1 MKFSQLRR
9 SLTLRVT
16 LVFVL
21 IVALVSAGLGM
32 HLYRSFVAEIERRDD
47 ILLLG
52 KLRQIQQLL
61 GNAGTLDIIRERPQY
76 FRDTMSGQENSLVRI
91 VRADGTRLIDV
102 NPHGET
108 VAHAVPVAVDVPVTA
123 GDIVSWTSRD
133 GYPARVVAA
142 SARIGDPAQMADISV
157 ARVYGDRTAMFAAY
171 RWQIVVSVAV
181 SALVAAL
188 LASVM
193 LLRGLRPLRNI
204 AAHAAL
210 VRPGKLEQQLDARG
224 APTELLPLIQALN
237 AMLARLQEGYARL
250 SQFSADLAH
259 EFRTPVTNLLGQ
271 SQVMLARP
279 RSAHE
284 YEQLV
289 SSNVEELER
298 LSRMIDSMLFLARA
312 QQDEMVLVKQVLPVQ
327 DEFLRLADFFEGL
340 AEERELAL
348 ACHGSGAVTAEPQL
362 LRRALGNLLSNAIRH
377 AAPGSTILL
386 RSHATNEGVELS
398 VSNLG
403 PAIPARHLPH
413 LFERFY
419 RADPA
424 RSDSAAS
431 TGLGLAI
438 VTAIMQLHG
447 GSASVASDA
456 AATTFTLVFPV
467 ENA

>member
-1 MKFSQLRR
+1 MKLAQLRR

-102 NPHGET
+102 NPNGET
-108 VAHAVPVAVDVPVTA
+108 VAHPVPVAVDAPVTDSA
-123 GDIVSWTSRD
+123 IVSWTSRD

-188 LASVM
+188 LSSVM

-210 VRPGKLEQQLDARG
+210 VRPGKLEQQLEARG
-224 APTELLPLIQALN
+224 APTELLPLIHALN

-279 RSAHE
+279 RSAQD

-327 DEFLRLADFFEGL
+327 DEFARLADFFEGL

-348 ACHGSGAVTAEPQL
+348 ACHGSGNVTAEPQL

-447 GSASVASDA
+447 GSATVASDA
-456 AATTFTLVFPV
+456 AATTFTLVFP
-467 ENA
+467 A

>member
-1 MKFSQLRR
+1 MSRTSH

-21 IVALVSAGLGM
+21 IVVLLSAGLGVY
-32 HLYRSFVAEIERRDD
+32 LYRSFVTEIERRDD

-52 KLRQIQQLL
+52 KMRQIQQLL

-102 NPHGET
+102 NPHAENL
-108 VAHAVPVAVDVPVTA
+108 VLPPAPAWDAPLTA
-123 GDIVSWTSRD
+123 RDIVSWTSRD
-133 GYPARVVAA
+133 GYPARLVVA
-142 SARIGDPAQMADISV
+142 SARIGQPAQMADISV
-157 ARVYGDRTAMFAAY
+157 ARVYGDRSAMFAAY
-171 RWQIVVSVAV
+171 RWQIVIAVAV
-181 SALVAAL
+181 SAVLAAL
-188 LASVM
+188 LAALM
-193 LLRGLRPLRNI
+193 LRRGLRPLHSI

-224 APTELLPLIQALN
+224 APTELLPLIDALN

-279 RSAHE
+279 RSSGD

-312 QQDEMVLVKQVLPVQ
+312 QHEEMLPDKQALSIA
-327 DEFLRLADFFEGL
+327 DEFARLADFYEGL
-340 AEERELAL
+340 AEERALAL
-348 ACHGSGAVTAEPQL
+348 VCHGSGTVQAEPQL

-377 AAPGSTILL
+377 ATPGSRIVL
-386 RSHATNEGVELS
+386 RADVDTGGGMALS
-398 VSNLG
+398 VTNIG
-403 PAIPARHLPH
+403 PVIAAQHLPH

-419 RADPA
+419 RADPS
-424 RSDSAAS
+424 RTDSAAS
-431 TGLGLAI
+431 SGLGLAI
-438 VTAIMQLHG
+438 VKAIMALHG
-447 GSASVASDA
+447 GDASVVSDA
-456 AATTFTLVFPV
+456 GGTTFALHFP
-467 ENA
+467 A

>member
-1 MKFSQLRR
+1 MKLAQLRR

-102 NPHGET
+102 NPNGEN
-108 VAHAVPVAVDVPVTA
+108 VAHAVPVAVDAPVTNS
-123 GDIVSWTSRD
+123 DIVSWTSRD

-142 SARIGDPAQMADISV
+142 SARIGDPAQMADIVV

-171 RWQIVVSVAV
+171 RWQIVVSVAI
-181 SALVAAL
+181 SALVAAI

-210 VRPGKLEQQLDARG
+210 VRPGKLGQQLEARD

-348 ACHGSGAVTAEPQL
+348 ACHGSGTVTAEPQL

-377 AAPGSTILL
+377 
-386 RSHATNEGVELS
+386 
-398 VSNLG
+398 
-403 PAIPARHLPH
+403 
-413 LFERFY
+413 
-419 RADPA
+419 
-424 RSDSAAS
+424 
-431 TGLGLAI
+431 
-438 VTAIMQLHG
+438 
-447 GSASVASDA
+447 
-456 AATTFTLVFPV
+456 
-467 ENA
+467 

>member
-1 MKFSQLRR
+1 MKGTSH

-21 IVALVSAGLGM
+21 MVVLLSAGLGAY
-32 HLYRSFVAEIERRDD
+32 LYRSFVMEIERRDD

-52 KLRQIQQLL
+52 KMRQIQQLL
-61 GNAGTLDIIRERPQY
+61 GNAGTLEIIRERPQY

-102 NPHGET
+102 NPHGENLVLPPT
-108 VAHAVPVAVDVPVTA
+108 PASDAPLSAR
-123 GDIVSWTSRD
+123 DIVSWTSRD
-133 GYPARVVAA
+133 GYPARLVVA
-142 SARIGDPAQMADISV
+142 SARIGQPAQMADISV
-157 ARVYGDRTAMFAAY
+157 ARVYGDRSAMFATY
-171 RWQIVVSVAV
+171 RWRIVVAVVV
-181 SALVAAL
+181 SALLAAL
-188 LASVM
+188 LASLM
-193 LLRGLRPLRNI
+193 LRRGLRPLRNI

-224 APTELLPLIQALN
+224 APTELLPLIDALN

-279 RSAHE
+279 RSSGD

-312 QQDEMVLVKQVLPVQ
+312 QHEEILPDKQALSIEE
-327 DEFLRLADFFEGL
+327 EFVRLADFFEGL
-340 AEERELAL
+340 AEERGLAL
-348 ACHGSGAVTAEPQL
+348 ACHGSGTVQAEPQL

-377 AAPGSTILL
+377 ATPGSCIVL
-386 RSHATNEGVELS
+386 RADADAGAMTLG

-403 PAIPARHLPH
+403 PAIPAQHLPH

-419 RADPA
+419 RADPS
-424 RSDSAAS
+424 RTDSAAS
-431 TGLGLAI
+431 SGLGLAI
-438 VTAIMQLHG
+438 VKAIMVLHG
-447 GSASVASDA
+447 GEASVVSDA
-456 AATTFTLVFPV
+456 GVTTFALRFPG
-467 ENA
+467 

>member
-1 MKFSQLRR
+1 MKASH

-16 LVFVL
+16 MVFVL
-21 IVALVSAGLGM
+21 IVVLLSAGLGVY
-32 HLYRSFVAEIERRDD
+32 LYRSFVMEIERRDD

-52 KLRQIQQLL
+52 KMRQIQQLL

-102 NPHGET
+102 NPHDENL
-108 VAHAVPVAVDVPVTA
+108 VLPPAAAPDAPLTA
-123 GDIVSWTSRD
+123 RDIVSWTSRD
-133 GYPARVVAA
+133 GYPARLVVA
-142 SARIGDPAQMADISV
+142 SARIGQPAQMADISV
-157 ARVYGDRTAMFAAY
+157 ARVYGDRSAMFAAY
-171 RWQIVVSVAV
+171 RWQIVIAVAV
-181 SALVAAL
+181 SAVLAAL
-188 LASVM
+188 LAALM
-193 LLRGLRPLRNI
+193 LRRGLRPLHSI

-224 APTELLPLIQALN
+224 APTELLPLIGALN

-279 RSAHE
+279 RSSGE

-312 QQDEMVLVKQVLPVQ
+312 QHEEMLPDKQALQ
-327 DEFLRLADFFEGL
+327 IEEEFARLADFYEGL
-340 AEERELAL
+340 AEERQLAL
-348 ACHGSGAVTAEPQL
+348 ACHGSGTVLAEPQL

-377 AAPGSTILL
+377 ATPGSSIVL
-386 RSHATNEGVELS
+386 RADASLEHGMTLS
-398 VSNLG
+398 VSNIG
-403 PAIPARHLPH
+403 PAIAAQHLPH

-419 RADPA
+419 RADPS
-424 RSDSAAS
+424 RTDSAAS
-431 TGLGLAI
+431 SGLGLAI
-438 VTAIMQLHG
+438 VKAIMALHG
-447 GSASVASDA
+447 GEASVMSEAGG
-456 AATTFTLVFPV
+456 TTFALRFPV
-467 ENA
+467 

>member
-1 MKFSQLRR
+1 MTRTHS

-21 IVALVSAGLGM
+21 IVALVSAGLGVY
-32 HLYRSFVAEIERRDD
+32 LYRSFVAEIERRDD

-91 VRADGTRLIDV
+91 VRDDGTRLIDV
-102 NPHGET
+102 NPHTET
-108 VAHAVPVAVDVPVTA
+108 LPLPMPVAVDALVTA
-123 GDIVSWTSRD
+123 SAIYGWTSRD

-142 SARIGDPAQMADISV
+142 SARIGMPAQMADITV
-157 ARVYGDRTAMFAAY
+157 ARVYGDRSAMFAAY
-171 RWQIVVSVAV
+171 RWQIVISVAV
-181 SALVAAL
+181 SALVAAI
-188 LASVM
+188 LASAM
-193 LLRGLRPLRNI
+193 LLRGLRPLRAI

-210 VRPGKLEQQLDARG
+210 VRPGKLEQQLEPRG
-224 APTELLPLIQALN
+224 APTELLPLIHALN

-284 YEQLV
+284 YAQLV

-312 QQDEMVLVKQVLPVQ
+312 QQEEMVLVKQALPVQ

-340 AEERELAL
+340 AEERDLL
-348 ACHGSGAVTAEPQL
+348 LDCHGSGEVLAEPQL

-377 AAPGSTILL
+377 AAPGSTITL
-386 RSHATNEGVELS
+386 RSQAMPQGMELS
-398 VSNLG
+398 VRNLG
-403 PAIPARHLPH
+403 PAIPAQHLPH

-447 GSASVASDA
+447 GRAAVTSDA
-456 AATTFTLVFPV
+456 DATTFTLQFPV
-467 ENA
+467 S

>member
-1 MKFSQLRR
+1 MRLAGASH

-16 LVFVL
+16 AVFVL
-21 IVALVSAGLGM
+21 IVALVSAGLGVY
-32 HLYRSFVAEIERRDD
+32 LYRSFVAEIERRDD

-52 KLRQIQQLL
+52 KMRQIQQLL

-91 VRADGTRLIDV
+91 VRDDGTRLIDV

-108 VAHAVPVAVDVPVTA
+108 LPLPVPVAVDAPVGA
-123 GDIVSWTSRD
+123 SAIHGWTSRD

-142 SARIGDPAQMADISV
+142 SARIGQPAQMADITV
-157 ARVYGDRTAMFAAY
+157 ARVYGDRSAMFAAY
-171 RWQIVVSVAV
+171 RWQIVISVAV

-188 LASVM
+188 LASAM
-193 LLRGLRPLRNI
+193 LLRGLRPLRAI

-224 APTELLPLIQALN
+224 APTELLPLIHALN

-279 RSAHE
+279 RSSME

-312 QQDEMVLVKQVLPVQ
+312 QQDEMVLVKQPLPVQ

-348 ACHGSGAVTAEPQL
+348 ACHGSGVVAAEPQL

-377 AAPGSTILL
+377 AAPGSSVVL
-386 RSHATNEGVELS
+386 RSHATSEGVELS

-413 LFERFY
+413 LFDRFY

-456 AATTFTLVFPV
+456 AATTFTLQFPI
-467 ENA
+467 A

>member
-1 MKFSQLRR
+1 MKLAGASH

-16 LVFVL
+16 AVFVL
-21 IVALVSAGLGM
+21 IVALLSAGLGL
-32 HLYRSFVAEIERRDD
+32 HLYRAFVAEIERRDD

-91 VRADGTRLIDV
+91 VRDDGTRLIDV

-108 VAHAVPVAVDVPVTA
+108 LPLPTPVAVDAPVDSDA
-123 GDIVSWTSRD
+123 IHGWTSRD
-133 GYPARVVAA
+133 GFPARVVAA
-142 SARIGDPAQMADISV
+142 SARIGQPAQMADITI
-157 ARVYGDRTAMFAAY
+157 ARVYGDRSAMFAAY
-171 RWQIVVSVAV
+171 RWQIVISVAV
-181 SALVAAL
+181 SALVAAI
-188 LASVM
+188 LASAM
-193 LLRGLRPLRNI
+193 LLRGLRPLRAI

-210 VRPGKLEQQLDARG
+210 VRPGKLEQQLEARG
-224 APTELLPLIQALN
+224 APTELLPLIYALN

-279 RSAHE
+279 RSSGE

-312 QQDEMVLVKQVLPVQ
+312 QQEEMVLVKQALPVQ

-340 AEERELAL
+340 AEERALAL
-348 ACHGSGAVTAEPQL
+348 ACHGSGVVAAEPQL

-377 AAPGSTILL
+377 AAPGSTIVL
-386 RSHATNEGVELS
+386 RSQATTQGVELS
-398 VSNLG
+398 VSNHG

-447 GSASVASDA
+447 GSAGVASDA
-456 AATTFTLVFPV
+456 AATTFSLRFPL
-467 ENA
+467 A

>member
-1 MKFSQLRR
+1 MTRTHS

-32 HLYRSFVAEIERRDD
+32 YLYRSFVAEIERRDD

-91 VRADGTRLIDV
+91 VRDDGTRLIDV

-108 VAHAVPVAVDVPVTA
+108 LPLPTPVAVDGPVTA
-123 GDIVSWTSRD
+123 GAIHGWTSRD
-133 GYPARVVAA
+133 GFPARVVAA
-142 SARIGDPAQMADISV
+142 SARIGMPAQMADITI
-157 ARVYGDRTAMFAAY
+157 ARVYGDRSAMFATY
-171 RWQIVVSVAV
+171 RWQIVISVAV

-188 LASVM
+188 LASAM
-193 LLRGLRPLRNI
+193 LLRGLRPLRTI

-224 APTELLPLIQALN
+224 APTELLPLIHALN

-279 RSAHE
+279 RSSVD

-312 QQDEMVLVKQVLPVQ
+312 QQEEMVLVKQALPVQ

-340 AEERELAL
+340 AEERELL
-348 ACHGSGAVTAEPQL
+348 LDCHGSGDVLAEPQL

-377 AAPGSTILL
+377 AAPGSTITL
-386 RSHATNEGVELS
+386 RSRLVSEGMALS
-398 VSNLG
+398 VRNLG

-438 VTAIMQLHG
+438 VAAIMQLHG

-456 AATTFTLVFPV
+456 DGTTFTLQFPIS
-467 ENA
+467 